1 MTVDT
6 LEYAKKLE
14 AAGITRQAAEAH
26 AEALKSAVDA
36 GLATAAELEAL
47 GHRVGEKM
55 ATLEGKVNLL
65 TWMCGFN
72 IVLSLA
78 ILGKLLKAV

>member
-1 MTVDT
+1 
-6 LEYAKKLE
+6 
-14 AAGITRQAAEAH
+14 
-26 AEALKSAVDA
+26 VDA